1 MTEVGMKRRL
11 WKDIAAVTFDY
22 PRLTESYSAL
32 VSDEQ
37 DISAMK
43 IFVSYERPVECFRV
57 SGPSGRFV

>member
-1 MTEVGMKRRL
+1 M